1 MKEISSNSDVLLL
14 TSAYEGLPLA
24 VMEMMA
30 HGKVV
35 VSTAINAIPDYIVDG
50 ENGFLI
56 ENYDDENKII
66 DEAVGIL
73 NNLAA
78 NRTLL
83 ETVGEKS
90 RLYAENHFS
99 EKAFCEGY
107 RKIIFS

>member
-1 MKEISSNSDVLLL
+1 
-14 TSAYEGLPLA
+14 
-24 VMEMMA
+24 MEMMA

-35 VSTAINAIPDYIVDG
+35 VSTAINAIPDYIVNG

-56 ENYDDENKII
+56 EDYQDENKII
-66 DEAVGIL
+66 DEAVSIL
-73 NNLAA
+73 NNLAD
-78 NRTLL
+78 NRTVLKA
-83 ETVGEKS
+83 VGEKS